1 MRGFSGDR
9 RGEERQMTKSMRAK
23 RGSSPSHRASW
34 RATYERLPYDRL
46 PWFEPGPSLSVKLA
60 VADGFLPK
68 GGEVLDIGCGAGSNV
83 LFLGKSG
90 FRAHGVDLSPGAVTA
105 ARARAAEAHV
115 VADIQEGDA
124 LALRFADGCLDG
136 VVDHGC
142 FHTLPMSRRGDYARE
157 VHRVLRP
164 GGSFV
169 LAWVAREHTAPMG
182 PPHRPSV
189 QEVAAALESR
199 FLFTRVEFNPGRED
213 GALSSYIGFLSR
225 RSAPYPRRR

>member
-1 MRGFSGDR
+1 M
-9 RGEERQMTKSMRAK
+9 
-23 RGSSPSHRASW
+23 
-34 RATYERLPYDRL
+34 
-46 PWFEPGPSLSVKLA
+46 
-60 VADGFLPK
+60 
-68 GGEVLDIGCGAGSNV
+68 
-83 LFLGKSG
+83 
-90 FRAHGVDLSPGAVTA
+90 
-105 ARARAAEAHV
+105 
-115 VADIQEGDA
+115 
-124 LALRFADGCLDG
+124 
-136 VVDHGC
+136 
-142 FHTLPMSRRGDYARE
+142 
-157 VHRVLRP
+157 LRP